1 MKKIQ
6 FTLYGL
12 LIGALF
18 AIFGGI
24 FFGAIIV
31 LVAMGIPTTF
41 DDIGQ
46 FAFGFGVAGLYSAAF
61 ALIPG
66 AIGGAYLA
74 YWFGKSERTPREVTH
89 HGMLIGALA
98 GLITAIA
105 CLGILRFSF
114 DWVMFGYTIL
124 AIAVASGMSFLAAKY
139 LAQKKEKFA
148 KAKPQP

>member
-1 MKKIQ
+1 MKTIG

-24 FFGAIIV
+24 LFGAIIV

-41 DDIGQ
+41 NDIGQ
-46 FAFGFGVAGLYSAAF
+46 IGVGFGFAGLYSVAF
-61 ALIPG
+61 ALVPG
-66 AIGGAYLA
+66 ATGGAYLSH
-74 YWFGKSERTPREVTH
+74 WLGKSERTPREVTR
-89 HGMLIGALA
+89 HGLLIGAVA
-98 GLITAIA
+98 GLIAAIA

-114 DWVMFGYTIL
+114 DWVMFGYAVI

-139 LAQKKEKFA
+139 LAKKKKKFIR
-148 KAKPQP
+148 PQP